1 MSDARSPSPTLISEG
16 PRHRRAPQL
25 DVYVSRECLNCDES
39 VRLAAAV
46 ADRFPGV
53 QVRVVDLTRLLD
65 SGPLPDVVV
74 AVPTYLLDDRV
85 ISLGNPY
92 PEELFARLSEAVE

>member
-1 MSDARSPSPTLISEG
+1 MSDARSPSPTLISER

-39 VRLAAAV
+39 VRLAAEV

-53 QVRVVDLTRLLD
+53 QVRVVDLDRSLD
-65 SGPLPDVVV
+65 TGPLPDVVV
-74 AVPTYLLDDRV
+74 AVPTYVLDGRV

-92 PEELFARLSEAVE
+92 PEELVARLSEAVE